1 MYIRD
6 LILQLQYQYEISYIQ
21 RVHKANL
28 LYLPETK
35 HHIMKKFIIS
45 LIAAFLCMNS
55 YAGPFFA
62 SRMERFVTNV
72 EQNYKTWTEEER
84 SKASHRYSELM
95 NEYKDCYE
103 SLSSEDKRIV
113 NRAIGRYNGVLVR
126 SGLETAEKS
135 IKDLTERLPSL
146 LEGFLSV
153 FDTTKNSSNHP
164 E

>member
-1 MYIRD
+1 
-6 LILQLQYQYEISYIQ
+6 
-21 RVHKANL
+21 
-28 LYLPETK
+28 
-35 HHIMKKFIIS
+35 MKRLIIS
-45 LIAAFLCMNS
+45 LIAVLLCMNS

-62 SRMERFVTNV
+62 SRMEKFVTNV
-72 EQNYKTWTEEER
+72 ERNYSTWTEEER
-84 SKASHRYSELM
+84 SKASHKYSELLK
-95 NEYKDCYE
+95 EYKDGYE

-135 IKDLTERLPSL
+135 LKDLTERLPSL